1 METKRI
7 LHATE
12 AAALNCVLM
21 AEAVHRLQEAA
32 QFLENLESTE
42 AIECHEELVYY
53 AKKAREDYLP
63 VAAALAG
70 FVSKYSR
77 LLREKTQ
84 DNNARIHSAARYAD
98 IDADH
103 ALTALE
109 NSEKFVKGQRPQ

>member
-21 AEAVHRLQEAA
+21 AEAVRRLQEAA
-32 QFLENLESTE
+32 RLLEDLDSQED
-42 AIECHEELVYY
+42 AECHEALVYY

-63 VAAALAG
+63 IATALAG

-77 LLREKTQ
+77 LIRERTQ

-98 IDADH
+98 IDADR

-109 NSEKFVKGQRPQ
+109 NNEKFVKDQRPE